1 MTPLTVVGIFAA
13 GVFWIED
20 TLYYKKR
27 QELHTG
33 QAAFL
38 HGEHKPLASSANA
51 NYTFDLQ

>member
-1 MTPLTVVGIFAA
+1 VVGIFAA